1 MLEEILLKDN
11 VVKSINDN
19 LDKLIIL
26 IQEIKDMIGFKHK
39 SKYHYLDI

>member
-26 IQEIKDMIGFKHK
+26 IPEIKDMIGFEHK
-39 SKYHYLDI
+39 SSIII